1 MKIDRPWTFWSQS
14 PTAAAKSL
22 ERWCWLAAAGLV
34 LSLALGVGPAAGA
47 PSRPSAGAHPED
59 PHVLILQ
66 RRCIDHVMWQTAG
79 QSSDAVLEEINRR
92 CLAPL
97 RGKASTAG
105 LRLLSCERPFPVPLT
120 PMTKRVAGCLG
131 G

>member
-1 MKIDRPWTFWSQS
+1 MKVDRPWTFWSKS

-47 PSRPSAGAHPED
+47 PSRLSAGAHPED

-79 QSSDAVLEEINRR
+79 HSSDAVLEEIKRR
-92 CLAPL
+92 SLAPV

-105 LRLLSCERPFPVPLT
+105 LRLLSSERPCPRRST
-120 PMTKRVAGCLG
+120 PSITR
-131 G
+131 